1 MFIIIIIII
10 SSFVFNYT
18 ELICFNSLVFV
29 KFMIEEILTS
39 IAKKLVENCRF
50 TCEPLTFLYPTI

>member
-39 IAKKLVENCRF
+39 IATKLVGNCRF
-50 TCEPLTFLYPTI
+50 TGEPLTFLYPTI